1 MPILALFCPNLGRRK
16 NLSGPQRWRSS
27 QQRLAFLRASG
38 TLSYQRHV
46 TFGALM
52 ADQSDLPAGA
62 RPQNSAVVVSLNE
75 YKQSLDPAP
84 VTFHRRELD
93 AILWIYG
100 RMVGEGEWKDYAID
114 HLKDRAIFSVF
125 KRSGEMPL
133 FRIEKNPKLAA
144 KQGAY
149 SIINTN
155 GMILKRGHE
164 LPQVLKVFDKALKLI
179 D

>member
-1 MPILALFCPNLGRRK
+1 
-16 NLSGPQRWRSS
+16 
-27 QQRLAFLRASG
+27 
-38 TLSYQRHV
+38 
-46 TFGALM
+46 M
-52 ADQSDLPAGA
+52 ADQPDLQYATSQTREG
-62 RPQNSAVVVSLNE
+62 STVVDFRE
-75 YKQSLDPAP
+75 YKRAKDPLP

-93 AILWIYG
+93 AILRVYG
-100 RMVGEGEWKDYAID
+100 RMVGEGEWRDYAID
-114 HLKDRAIFSVF
+114 HMKEKAVFSVF

-149 SIINTN
+149 CVINTD
-155 GMILKRGHE
+155 GRILKRGHE

>member
-1 MPILALFCPNLGRRK
+1 MTDQPDLRHGDH
-16 NLSGPQRWRSS
+16 RS
-27 QQRLAFLRASG
+27 
-38 TLSYQRHV
+38 
-46 TFGALM
+46 
-52 ADQSDLPAGA
+52 ADS
-62 RPQNSAVVVSLNE
+62 SSSVVVDLKE
-75 YKQSLDPAP
+75 YKQNKNPLP

-114 HLKDRAIFSVF
+114 HMKDKAVFSVF

-133 FRIEKNPKLAA
+133 FTIEKDPKLAN

-149 SIINTN
+149 SVVNTN

-164 LPQVLKVFDKALKLI
+164 LQQVLKVFDKVLKLV
-179 D
+179 DK

>member
-1 MPILALFCPNLGRRK
+1 
-16 NLSGPQRWRSS
+16 
-27 QQRLAFLRASG
+27 
-38 TLSYQRHV
+38 
-46 TFGALM
+46 M
-52 ADQSDLPAGA
+52 ADQSDLPANA
-62 RPQNSAVVVSLNE
+62 KPHDAAVVVSLSE
-75 YKQSLDPAP
+75 YRQSREPIP

-114 HLKDRAIFSVF
+114 HLKDRAVFSIY

-133 FRIEKNPKLAA
+133 FRVEKNPKLAS

-149 SIINTN
+149 SVINTH
-155 GMILKRGHE
+155 GTILKRGHD
-164 LPQVLKVFDKALKLI
+164 LQQVLKVFDKVLKLI

>member
-1 MPILALFCPNLGRRK
+1 MTDQPDLRRGE
-16 NLSGPQRWRSS
+16 SRSAES
-27 QQRLAFLRASG
+27 S
-38 TLSYQRHV
+38 S
-46 TFGALM
+46 
-52 ADQSDLPAGA
+52 S
-62 RPQNSAVVVSLNE
+62 VVVDLKE
-75 YKQSLDPAP
+75 YKQNKDPLP

-114 HLKDRAIFSVF
+114 HMKDKAVFSVF

-133 FRIEKNPKLAA
+133 FTIEKDPKLAN

-149 SIINTN
+149 SVVNTN

-164 LPQVLKVFDKALKLI
+164 LQQVLKVFDKVLKLV
-179 D
+179 DK

>member
-1 MPILALFCPNLGRRK
+1 MTDTPDLRHGE
-16 NLSGPQRWRSS
+16 SRSVDNS
-27 QQRLAFLRASG
+27 SS
-38 TLSYQRHV
+38 TV
-46 TFGALM
+46 V
-52 ADQSDLPAGA
+52 DLKEY
-62 RPQNSAVVVSLNE
+62 RQN
-75 YKQSLDPAP
+75 KDPMP

-93 AILWIYG
+93 QILWIYG

-114 HLKDRAIFSVF
+114 HTREKAVFSVF

-149 SIINTN
+149 SVVNIN

-164 LPQVLKVFDKALKLI
+164 LGLVLKVFDKSLKLV
-179 D
+179 DK

>member
-1 MPILALFCPNLGRRK
+1 MTDQPELPGRERTQEATVVNLHEYR
-16 NLSGPQRWRSS
+16 
-27 QQRLAFLRASG
+27 
-38 TLSYQRHV
+38 
-46 TFGALM
+46 
-52 ADQSDLPAGA
+52 
-62 RPQNSAVVVSLNE
+62 QNR
-75 YKQSLDPAP
+75 DPVP

-93 AILWIYG
+93 AILRIYG

-114 HLKDRAIFSVF
+114 HLKDRAVFSIF

-133 FRIEKNPKLAA
+133 YRIEKNPKLAG

-149 SIINTN
+149 CVLNTH

-164 LPQVLKVFDKALKLI
+164 LPQVLKVFDKVLKLI

>member
-1 MPILALFCPNLGRRK
+1 M
-16 NLSGPQRWRSS
+16 
-27 QQRLAFLRASG
+27 
-38 TLSYQRHV
+38 T
-46 TFGALM
+46 
-52 ADQSDLPAGA
+52 DQPEVPRGNKLQDAGI
-62 RPQNSAVVVSLNE
+62 VVSLSE
-75 YKQSLDPAP
+75 YKRNLDPVP

-114 HLKDRAIFSVF
+114 HLREKAVFSIF

-133 FRIEKNPKLAA
+133 FRIEKNPKLSA

-149 SIINTN
+149 SVVNTH
-155 GMILKRGHE
+155 GMVLKRGHE

-179 D
+179 E